1 MNIYDFAINFER
13 ENREFYEK
21 CAAESASDDLKQVF
35 LDLADE
41 ERKHEE
47 IVKQLKEEKTV
58 DEVEAG
64 ILPKAKRAFENI
76 SKDLPE
82 GVLPKEQVDVYK
94 QAKDMETKSYE
105 FYTEKAEESDL
116 PQVKKTFKRL
126 AEEEKKHEKIMDSIV
141 EMVNRPNTW
150 LEDAE
155 WYHLEDY

>member
-1 MNIYDFAINFER
+1 MNIYDFAIDFER

-47 IVKQLKEEKTV
+47 IVKQLKAEKKV

-64 ILPKAKRAFENI
+64 IMPKAKKAFEKI
-76 SKDLPE
+76 SKDIPE
-82 GVLPKEQVDVYK
+82 GVLPKEQVNVYK
-94 QAKDMETKSYE
+94 QAKEMETKSYE

-116 PQVKKTFKRL
+116 
-126 AEEEKKHEKIMDSIV
+126 
-141 EMVNRPNTW
+141 
-150 LEDAE
+150 
-155 WYHLEDY
+155 